1 MAADRVTVRDEQDHT
16 TRGANRA
23 DRFGVLRREWRY
35 AFRRAYHGFMRH
47 RGIDSAATLAFFAAL
62 TILPAALTVVSAFAL
77 AQGKERATDTV
88 LDLAEEILRPATVE
102 LLTAPL
108 TQLFSI
114 DGPGVALAIGI
125 ILSIWSMSS
134 YATAFGR
141 ATNSV
146 YEVQEGRRLVKFR
159 GLMLILSAFL
169 LLAFAAVV
177 TLLLTTTNV
186 ATAIGEALGIGEPWI
201 AIWSFGRWPV
211 LAVILT
217 AIIAVLYYYTPN
229 VRHERMRWVGTGAV
243 FAIVSW
249 GLATAAFGFYVSTIA
264 NYDRVYGWLGGA
276 LALLIW
282 LYISNLALVAGVEVD
297 AEFTRLRQLIDGV
310 AAENTVQLPLRDTA
324 RNLIL
329 ARRQAADEA
338 DAIAIRLARISVAEP
353 VNRE

>member
-1 MAADRVTVRDEQDHT
+1 MAADGVVSSEAQVRRASDSEQVS
-16 TRGANRA
+16 NPIEP
-23 DRFGVLRREWRY
+23 RREWRY
-35 AFRRAYHGFMRH
+35 AIRRAWHGFMLH

-77 AQGKERATDTV
+77 AQGKEQAADTV
-88 LDLAEEILRPATVE
+88 LDLAEEILRPSTVE
-102 LLTAPL
+102 LITEPL

-114 DGPGVALAIGI
+114 DSPGLALAIGI
-125 ILSIWSMSS
+125 ALSIWSMSS

-169 LLAFAAVV
+169 LIAFTAVV
-177 TLLLTTTNV
+177 TLLLTTKNV
-186 ATAIGEALGIGEPWI
+186 ATAIGEELRIGEPWI
-201 AIWSFGRWPV
+201 AIWSYGRWPV
-211 LAVILT
+211 LAAILT
-217 AIIAVLYYYTPN
+217 MIIAVLYYYTPN

-243 FAIVSW
+243 FAIVAW

-297 AEFTRLRQLIDGV
+297 AEVTRLRQLLAGV
-310 AAENTVQLPLRDTA
+310 PAEQTVQLPLRDTA

-338 DAIAIRLARISVAEP
+338 DAMAIRE
-353 VNRE
+353 REREQR

>member
-1 MAADRVTVRDEQDHT
+1 MAADGVVSSDAQVRRASDSERVSNPIEPRD
-16 TRGANRA
+16 
-23 DRFGVLRREWRY
+23 EWRY
-35 AFRRAYHGFMRH
+35 AIRRAWHGFMLH

-77 AQGKERATDTV
+77 AQGKEQAADTV
-88 LDLAEEILRPATVE
+88 LDLAEEILRPSTVE
-102 LLTAPL
+102 LITEPL

-114 DGPGVALAIGI
+114 DSPGLALAIGI
-125 ILSIWSMSS
+125 ALSIWSMSS

-141 ATNSV
+141 AANSV

-169 LLAFAAVV
+169 LIAFTAVV
-177 TLLLTTTNV
+177 TLLLTTNNV
-186 ATAIGEALGIGEPWI
+186 ATAIGEELRIGEPWI
-201 AIWSFGRWPV
+201 VIWSYGRWPV
-211 LAVILT
+211 LAAILT
-217 AIIAVLYYYTPN
+217 MIIAVLYYYTPN

-243 FAIVSW
+243 FAIVAW

-282 LYISNLALVAGVEVD
+282 LYISKLALVAGVEVD
-297 AEFTRLRQLIDGV
+297 AEFTRLRQLLAGV
-310 AAENTVQLPLRDTA
+310 PAEQTVQLPLRDTA

-338 DAIAIRLARISVAEP
+338 DAVAIRE
-353 VNRE
+353 REQR